1 MWASSLIWW
10 ARSSGQDLSPV
21 SRNGTC
27 EGQKAQHAFS
37 FRPQGNYRSIASGA
51 RTEGGPVPFVR
62 DNGQTTW
69 KRLPGPESP
78 LPKPGLQ
85 TCHINPDQLSC
96 SRPKGL
102 LGPTIPV
109 SGAYPVCPPCHSHVS
124 PPPPSCPHF
133 SPWDWPVGPDTSASH
148 GTHKKHDKSNFS
160 RPIPVYREIF
170 NQQSTWL
177 RVSFGWTRTRA
188 WPEL

>member
-1 MWASSLIWW
+1 MWHHLWFDGQEAAARISLPCPEM
-10 ARSSGQDLSPV
+10 ARAKDRRLN
-21 SRNGTC
+21 RN
-27 EGQKAQHAFS
+27 AFS

-69 KRLPGPESP
+69 KRLPGPESA

-109 SGAYPVCPPCHSHVS
+109 SGAYPVCPPCYSHVS

-133 SPWDWPVGPDTSASH
+133 SPWDWPVGPDTFALARNS
-148 GTHKKHDKSNFS
+148 
-160 RPIPVYREIF
+160 
-170 NQQSTWL
+170 
-177 RVSFGWTRTRA
+177 
-188 WPEL
+188 